1 MFFLTMFTLHRASF
15 NFKTLK
21 KLSFFTSP
29 LKGVDLILRKAC
41 PICRP
46 IIQTL
51 IFRELVLETFSY
63 LSSCVLVG
71 RHIIA

>member
-29 LKGVDLILRKAC
+29 LKGVHLILREAC
-41 PICRP
+41 PICLP